1 MAKMQVFDPAMC
13 CSTGVC
19 GPSVDPALTRFAA
32 DLDWLKSKGAEVER
46 FNLAQQ
52 VGAFT
57 ANEKVKHALNSQGTK
72 SLPMILVDGRV
83 VASGGYPSR
92 ADLAKFVGVEFEPVP
107 AAPEIAQDLVGIS
120 LKRS

>member
-1 MAKMQVFDPAMC
+1 MATMQVFDPAMC

-19 GPSVDPALTRFAA
+19 GPSVDPTLTRFAA
-32 DLDWLKSKGAEVER
+32 DLEWLKSKGVEVER

-52 VGAFT
+52 LGAFT
-57 ANEKVKHALNSQGTK
+57 ANERVKQALHSQGTK
-72 SLPMILVDGRV
+72 SLPMILLDGHV

-92 ADLAKFVGVEFEPVP
+92 ADLARFVGIEFEPASAVNST
-107 AAPEIAQDLVGIS
+107 QDLVGIS